1 MSVRRASHAGSW
13 YSNSSEELSRRL
25 QHWLNQAT
33 FCHGPAKAI
42 IAPHAGY
49 RYSGE
54 CAAHAYKQINPSLVK
69 RVFILGPSHHVG
81 TAKCALSPAEILKT
95 PLYDLKV
102 DTEVVTELDRTGAFE
117 WFDLEDDEREHSIE
131 MQLPYLAKVMEECK
145 DQFTVVPVVVGSLS
159 RDFEARYGRIFANY
173 LSDPGNIF
181 IVSSDFCHW
190 GRRFRYT
197 YLISTNNSV
206 DKAIEELD
214 KMGMEIIEKL
224 DPSEFA
230 NYLRKHK
237 NTICGRHAIGV
248 LLEAVQEVLKRSECQ
263 NGSFKFLKYAQS
275 NRCKDTSDSS
285 VSYAA
290 GALVFE

>member
-1 MSVRRASHAGSW
+1 MSVRRAAHAGSW
-13 YSNSSEELSRRL
+13 YSDSSDELSNRL
-25 QHWLNQAT
+25 QYWLNQAS

-54 CAAHAYKQINPSLVK
+54 CAAHAYKQIDPNSVK

-81 TAKCALSPAEILKT
+81 TSKCALSSAKFLKT

-102 DTEVVTELDRTGAFE
+102 DIEVVNNLDKTEAFE
-117 WFDLEDDEREHSIE
+117 WLDLEDDEREHSIE
-131 MQLPYLAKVMEECK
+131 MHLPYLAKLMEERK
-145 DQFTVVPVVVGSLS
+145 DQFTVIPIVVGSLS
-159 RDFEARYGRIFANY
+159 RDSETRYGRIFANY
-173 LSDPGNIF
+173 LPDPGNIF
-181 IVSSDFCHW
+181 IISSDFCHW

-197 YLISTNNSV
+197 YLVSTNNPV

-214 KMGMEIIEKL
+214 KMGMDVIEKL
-224 DPSEFA
+224 DPSEFT

-248 LLEAVQEVLKRSECQ
+248 LLEAVQEAVSRGCVRNANL
-263 NGSFKFLKYAQS
+263 KFLKYAQS
-275 NRCKDTSDSS
+275 NKCKDMSDSS